1 MKAILAAALLGGVA
15 LSGCVQN
22 YAEREIVQ
30 GAAAATL
37 TFPNT
42 PQDAQIQIGQRAYG
56 SASQY
61 PNGIAL
67 PQGRHDVII
76 SANGRE
82 LHRQAVF
89 VASGARVEVRIP

>member
-1 MKAILAAALLGGVA
+1 MKPVVLALALTAAA

-22 YAEREIVQ
+22 YAEREVVQ

-37 TFPNT
+37 TFPNA
-42 PQDAQIQIGQRAYG
+42 PQDAQIQIGTRAFG
-56 SASQY
+56 SVSQH
-61 PNGIAL
+61 PTGIAL
-67 PQGRHDVII
+67 PNGRHDIII
-76 SANGRE
+76 SQNGRE